1 MLNPKIIANLHATS
15 HIQTVVG
22 NMKKDIPHIK
32 FNPSSAENF
41 GFEIL
46 PIEKFA
52 REKEQYNHNPE
63 LPHQLKFYNLIFF
76 TSGFGRHFIDFNW
89 FPVQENSLVYLTKE
103 QVNAF
108 DFSKNLNGFCIIFTE
123 EYFVNCFSSL
133 SKDFVFRLFNPQLFS
148 PILQIPKQSDFK
160 TYFKLLRQEFNNT
173 ESFNQK
179 TIIESLF
186 VILISKAEDLKKN
199 QTFHITDSSKI
210 KTFQKFTSL
219 LESHSSKSRSADF
232 YAKELTITYKHLNT
246 ICKELVNKTA
256 KSVINDFVIL
266 QAKRNLINSNLKITE
281 LAYKL
286 GFEDPTNFSK
296 YFKKHT
302 CLTPNSFIKSISE

>member
-1 MLNPKIIANLHATS
+1 
-15 HIQTVVG
+15 
-22 NMKKDIPHIK
+22 MKNDIPLIK
-32 FNPSSAENF
+32 FSASKTENF
-41 GFEIL
+41 GFEII
-46 PIEKFA
+46 PIDKIAQNKEK
-52 REKEQYNHNPE
+52 YDHNPE

-76 TSGFGRHFIDFNW
+76 TQGKGRHFIDFNW

-108 DFSKNLNGFCIIFTE
+108 DFSGNLNGFCIIFTE
-123 EYFVNCFSSL
+123 QYFVNCFSNL
-133 SKDFVFRLFNPQLFS
+133 PEDFVFRLFNPQLFS

-160 TYFKLLRQEFNNT
+160 TYFKLLKQEFNNT
-173 ESFNQK
+173 EPFNQK

-186 VILISKAEDLKKN
+186 LILISKAEDLKKR
-199 QTFHITDSSKI
+199 QTFHIGDSSKI
-210 KTFQKFTSL
+210 KIFQKFTSL
-219 LESHSSKSRSADF
+219 LESHLSKSRSANF

-256 KSVINDFVIL
+256 KTVIDDFVIL

-296 YFKKHT
+296 YFKKYT
-302 CLTPNSFIKSISE
+302 GLTPNSFLKSISK

>member
-1 MLNPKIIANLHATS
+1 MT
-15 HIQTVVG
+15 
-22 NMKKDIPHIK
+22 KDIPHIK
-32 FNPSSAENF
+32 FNASTTKNF

-46 PIEKFA
+46 PIEKIA
-52 REKEQYNHNPE
+52 REKEKYNHNPE

-76 TSGFGRHFIDFNW
+76 TSGSGRHFIDFNW

-108 DFSKNLNGFCIIFTE
+108 DFSANLNGFCIIFTE
-123 EYFVNCFSSL
+123 QYFVNCFSNL
-133 SKDFVFRLFNPQLFS
+133 PEDFVFRLFNPQLFS
-148 PILQIPKQSDFK
+148 PILRIPKLSDFR
-160 TYFKLLRQEFNNT
+160 TYFNLLQQEFSST

-179 TIIESLF
+179 SIIESLF
-186 VILISKAEDLKKN
+186 VILISKAEDLKQN
-199 QTFHITDSSKI
+199 QTFHIKDNSKI
-210 KTFQKFTSL
+210 KVFQKFTSL
-219 LESHSSKSRSADF
+219 IETHLSKSRSADF
-232 YAKELTITYKHLNT
+232 YARELSITYKHLNV

-256 KSVINDFVIL
+256 KTVIDDFIIL
-266 QAKRNLINSNLKITE
+266 QAKRNLINSSLKITE

-302 CLTPNSFIKSISE
+302 SLTPNSFIKSISK

>member
-1 MLNPKIIANLHATS
+1 
-15 HIQTVVG
+15 
-22 NMKKDIPHIK
+22 MKKDIPHIQ
-32 FNPSSAENF
+32 FNASTTENF

-46 PIEKFA
+46 PIEKIA
-52 REKEQYNHNPE
+52 REKKKYSHNPE

-76 TSGFGRHFIDFNW
+76 TRGFGRHFIDFNW

-123 EYFVNCFSSL
+123 EYFVKCFSNL

-148 PILQIPKQSDFK
+148 PILQIPKQSDFQ
-160 TYFKLLRQEFNNT
+160 TYFKLLRQEFNT
-173 ESFNQK
+173 IDSFNQK

-186 VILISKAEDLKKN
+186 VILISKAEDLKKS
-199 QTFHITDSSKI
+199 QTFHITDSSKVKI
-210 KTFQKFTSL
+210 FQKFTSL
-219 LESHSSKSRSADF
+219 IESNLSKSRSADF
-232 YAKELTITYKHLNT
+232 YAKELTITYKHLNK
-246 ICKELVNKTA
+246 ICKELINKTA
-256 KSVINDFVIL
+256 KTVIDDFVIL
-266 QAKRNLINSNLKITE
+266 QAKRNLINSNLKISE

-302 CLTPNSFIKSISE
+302 GLTPNSFIKSTYK